1 MNKRYKF
8 YEDKAK
14 AKGKQLFIEEYS
26 INFTPSQV
34 VVYDKIQ
41 LVEDAN
47 GNNFQ
52 CRGILKKVPVTKY
65 DEFNANRRKYPK
77 SIGLAIQEKK
87 LAEGN
92 DCFGNHAEN
101 EPSVFDTVGVWHN
114 FIVEDSI
121 GYADL
126 YCIGDGGQLM
136 LEKAKA
142 GGKCGFSS
150 VMYGELMEGDVVNP
164 ETVELDHIGD
174 WVNNPSAGVFGTY
187 ENIAESIQIKYEQTQ
202 TKIIE
207 EKITNNKNVSN
218 NNIDIIENKEENIMT
233 DRIQEANLKNQV
245 RTALKE
251 AKAKENLAEAIED
264 LKELKSIV
272 PVELSDSHSKID
284 AMMEAIQAKQDEKIE
299 SAKKLIEQ
307 KEVSLKEMTEK
318 YEVATKALD
327 ELKEKYTKLES
338 IVENTSE
345 KDVKVLVENCDKMK
359 NDINMYE
366 EKTALMLSDIESF
379 LEDRKGLTSDLK
391 LAMKERK
398 EMDFDI
404 KKLEEAKTTM
414 SKDISTYKKQLKHA
428 ESHIKKL
435 EKVCEEFGYEFDDDV
450 VDEGFDDDYAIDDF
464 MSDTYDNE
472 EDVDVITDAEV
483 SDGYDSN
490 LLPDM
495 DFMEAEEDDEDEE
508 EGEEMT
514 EAEDEDSEED
524 EDEKKE
530 ESIKR
535 AKIAKQKAMK
545 ESVERKKI
553 EERKRVLDQIKDY
566 YIDAVKER
574 PGLKDIKESLFKSA
588 SLYEA
593 VKKVKRFEETK
604 KNDTMELKSTSR
616 LANPKDQYEYKF
628 NRD

>member
-1 MNKRYKF
+1 M
-8 YEDKAK
+8 AK
-14 AKGKQLFIEEYS
+14 IR
-26 INFTPSQV
+26 
-34 VVYDKIQ
+34 
-41 LVEDAN
+41 LVEN
-47 GNNFQ
+47 IMLNIKKENIISVNESTRLIESSEGKPYN
-52 CRGILKKVPVTKY
+52 CRGILKGVPISRYT
-65 DEFNANRRKYPK
+65 ENANSRIYGKPLWDNVKK
-77 SIGLAIQEKK
+77 SGMFEGSLA
-87 LAEGN
+87 LADHPE
-92 DCFGNHAEN
+92 
-101 EPSVFDTVGVWHN
+101 
-114 FIVEDSI
+114 EDSGSVKNI
-121 GYADL
+121 CAVWKNINLGEEIVTGDCYLVGDL
-126 YCIGDGGQLM
+126 GQTFFEAVSNGGRVGLSTS
-136 LEKAKA
+136 
-142 GGKCGFSS
+142 GF
-150 VMYGELMEGDVVNP
+150 GELSEDDNKTVNPDSFEYERTDVVL
-164 ETVELDHIGD
+164 T
-174 WVNNPSAGVFGTY
+174 PSQGTFMSY
-187 ENIAESIQIKYEQTQ
+187 ENIYTEQTQ

-218 NNIDIIENKEENIMT
+218 NIIDIIENKEENIMT

-345 KDVKVLVENCDKMK
+345 KDVKILVENCDKMK
-359 NDINMYE
+359 NDIKIYE

-391 LAMKERK
+391 LAIKERK
-398 EMDFDI
+398 EMSFDI

-435 EKVCEEFGYEFDDDV
+435 EKVCEEFGYEFGDDV

-464 MSDTYDNE
+464 MSDTYDDE

-514 EAEDEDSEED
+514 EAEDEDPEEDED